1 MLFYCIQNYYYCVQL
16 TFDRIYTLDFQCA
29 FSLLFS
35 ALKAILLQSF
45 YFLLKAPLSH
55 FHHKSLAYADQKI
68 YFGMEIS
75 KLTFCGC
82 PGFHGF
88 YSRVNYQ
95 SDFLLMNDFF
105 ILKVFWNFYLDL
117 VIAYILF
124 LWFILLENPW
134 EYRTIFSAI
143 PLWKIITR
151 CIITTWTLTLLLSIG
166 ATSDLLI
173 GFQVAQLFLV
183 HDHCHCLLFPEYFH

>member
-1 MLFYCIQNYYYCVQL
+1 MLFNCIQNYYYCIQL
-16 TFDRIYTLDFQCA
+16 TFDIIYTLYFQCA
-29 FSLLFS
+29 ISLLFS

-55 FHHKSLAYADQKI
+55 FHHKSWAYADQKI

-75 KLTFCGC
+75 KLTFCVC

-105 ILKVFWNFYLDL
+105 ILKVFLNF
-117 VIAYILF
+117 ILILSLLIYY

-134 EYRTIFSAI
+134 EFRTITCALL
-143 PLWKIITR
+143 LWKIITP
-151 CIITTWTLTLLLSIG
+151 CIITIWSLSLFLSIG
-166 ATSDLLI
+166 ATSECS
-173 GFQVAQLFLV
+173 LV
-183 HDHCHCLLFPEYFH
+183 SKLPSCS

>member
-29 FSLLFS
+29 FSPLFS

-105 ILKVFWNFYLDL
+105 IRKVFWNFYLDL

-143 PLWKIITR
+143 PLWKIITC
-151 CIITTWTLTLLLSIG
+151 CIITIWTLTLLLSIG